1 MINTIIFD
9 IGNVLVDFDWDGFMS
24 RKFPGADKN
33 LIAKLD
39 EDVWGSGRWDR
50 LDAGDDPE
58 KVFKSIVDYD
68 PEHESELRKIFA
80 DVGETLRSRPATPVW
95 LKELKS
101 RSLPGGSQGENYR
114 LLYLSNYSR
123 YVMKANPEVLD
134 FLPLLDGGVFSCDV
148 KLIKPDPK
156 IYETIAE
163 KYKLIPSECVFID
176 DLEKNIK
183 AAKNFGFHGIQ
194 FLNLKQAQ
202 DDLNKFLKESK

>member
-1 MINTIIFD
+1 MIGTVIFD
-9 IGNVLVDFDWDGFMS
+9 VGNVLVDFDWDGFMA
-24 RKFPGADKN
+24 REFPGADKK
-33 LIAKLD
+33 LISKLD

-58 KVFKSIVDYD
+58 EVFKNIIGYD
-68 PEHESELRKIFA
+68 PEHEFELRKIFKN
-80 DVGETLRSRPATPVW
+80 VGDTLRKREATPIW

-101 RSLPGGSQGENYR
+101 RGYK
-114 LLYLSNYSR
+114 LLYLSNYSH

-163 KYKLIPSECVFID
+163 KYDLVPSECVFID
-176 DLEKNIK
+176 DLERNVNG
-183 AAKNFGFHGIQ
+183 AKNFGFHGIQ

-202 DDLNKFLKESK
+202 EDLNKLLEANK